1 MAVPAVAVAA
11 VEEVVVVV
19 EANMKDLFGLGWRR
33 PLAFEILSNLDRL
46 DLVEVIADDFFT
58 ATKNERR
65 SLKTL
70 AAQVPVALHGVTLG
84 LASSVSVERNRLEQ
98 TARLCDEVKPLS
110 WSEHLAFVRGG
121 GVEIGHLAA
130 PPRCDETI
138 EGTLNNLRLAQS
150 VVGTSPLV
158 ENVATLI
165 DPPMSRYDE
174 ATWISKIISNSESDL
189 LLDLHNL
196 HTNAMNF
203 KFDPFAFISRIPTE
217 RVKAIHLAGGKWVGK
232 GSETRILDDHL
243 HDVPDPVYTLLEE
256 VGARTAP
263 GLTVII
269 ERDGHFPPIESLLE
283 ELDRA
288 RQAVSRGRARANL
301 LRTEVAA

>member
-1 MAVPAVAVAA
+1 MD
-11 VEEVVVVV
+11 VEVD
-19 EANMKDLFGLGWRR
+19 MKDFFGLGWRR
-33 PLAFEILSNLDRL
+33 PMAFEILSNLDRI

-70 AAQVPVALHGVTLG
+70 AAQVPVTLHGVTLG
-84 LASSVSVERNRLEQ
+84 LASSVRVERRRLEQ
-98 TARLCDEVKPLS
+98 TARLCDEVRPVS

-138 EGTLNNLRLAQS
+138 EGTLNNLTLAES
-150 VVGTSPLV
+150 IVGVSPLL

-174 ATWISKIISNSESDL
+174 ATWISKIISNSKSGL

-196 HTNAMNF
+196 HTNSVNF
-203 KFDPFAFISRIPTE
+203 KFDPFGFISRIPMN
-217 RVKAIHLAGGKWVGK
+217 RVKTIHLAGGKWVGK

-243 HDVPDPVYTLLEE
+243 HDVPDPVYALLEE
-256 VGARTAP
+256 VGARTEP
-263 GLTVII
+263 GLTVIL
-269 ERDGHFPPIESLLE
+269 ERDGHFPPIESLLN

-288 RQAVSRGRARANL
+288 RHALARGRERAVL
-301 LRTEVAA
+301 LPAEVAA